1 MRYMRPESLIHWE
14 RTGSSQRFWLKRE
27 WSFGFHKSRN
37 YLRHSIKNEQ
47 LSRQPEAHLFRNLWW
62 YRKGTSFVALNV
74 HYMQA
79 LSSFRGVWKS
89 RFRISFI
96 PRGARYEKQVAASS
110 RVSLLPFPEF
120 QQNKERRRISLNL
133 ISYFPFCV
141 REYYIC
147 SRKKVFLTFIL
158 LTINKELL
166 MCSVT

>member
-1 MRYMRPESLIHWE
+1 MRYMKPGSLIQWV
-14 RTGSSQRFWLKRE
+14 RNGSSERFWLKRE
-27 WSFGFHKSRN
+27 WSFDFHKCRN
-37 YLRHSIKNEQ
+37 CLQYSIKNEQ
-47 LSRQPEAHLFRNLWW
+47 LSRQAAAHLFRNLCW
-62 YRKGTSFVALNV
+62 YRKGISFVALNV

-79 LSSFRGVWKS
+79 LSSFCGVWKS

-110 RVSLLPFPEF
+110 RASPLPFPEF

-133 ISYFPFCV
+133 ISYFPFCM

-147 SRKKVFLTFIL
+147 SRKKVFLTLIL

-166 MCSVT
+166 MCSLT